1 MDRIHAK
8 IEEQERRR
16 REAQMEAERNRRRKE
31 EKRRTKQEKAGKK
44 AKEPREPGP
53 RPFDGAGGRQW
64 PPPPPSNPSTHF
76 GPSTVSAARKLL
88 LNRLG
93 LTSTEDNPA
102 AIKKAYRSLAL
113 KYHPDKNPAP
123 GATEL
128 FKAIVGA
135 YESLIG

>member
-16 REAQMEAERNRRRKE
+16 REAQLEAERNRRRKE
-31 EKRRTKQEKAGKK
+31 EKRRFKQEKAGKK

-53 RPFDGAGGRQW
+53 RPFDSGGARQW
-64 PPPPPSNPSTHF
+64 PPPPPSPPF

-93 LTSTEDNPA
+93 LTSTDDNPT